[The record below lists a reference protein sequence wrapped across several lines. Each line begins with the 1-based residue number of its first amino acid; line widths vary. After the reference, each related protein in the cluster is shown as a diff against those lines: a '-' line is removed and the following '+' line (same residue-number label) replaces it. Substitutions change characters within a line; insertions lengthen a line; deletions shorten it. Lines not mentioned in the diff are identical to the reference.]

1 MLKIIIAEPKGRAA
15 TGQNIVSFCFW
26 FNKLRLNLAHF
37 RTSYF
42 VFEAAAVLINHFETF
57 PDILEE
63 VGGHDV
69 QEGVLEELHED
80 EEAGAEE
87 QDTSQPETVA
97 AQGETGVVKDPEK
110 SDFPILT

>member
-1 MLKIIIAEPKGRAA
+1 MCLKLLLYSITI
-15 TGQNIVSFCFW
+15 
-26 FNKLRLNLAHF
+26 LRP
-37 RTSYF
+37 
-42 VFEAAAVLINHFETF
+42 F
-57 PDILEE
+57 PDILED

-80 EEAGAEE
+80 EEAEAVN
-87 QDTSQPETVA
+87 QDTSLPETVA

>member
-1 MLKIIIAEPKGRAA
+1 M
-15 TGQNIVSFCFW
+15 
-26 FNKLRLNLAHF
+26 
-37 RTSYF
+37 
-42 VFEAAAVLINHFETF
+42 FEAAAVLDNHFETF
-57 PDILEE
+57 PDILED

-110 SDFPILT
+110 SDFPILTKIRPLHLSIFHVKKVRLEIE